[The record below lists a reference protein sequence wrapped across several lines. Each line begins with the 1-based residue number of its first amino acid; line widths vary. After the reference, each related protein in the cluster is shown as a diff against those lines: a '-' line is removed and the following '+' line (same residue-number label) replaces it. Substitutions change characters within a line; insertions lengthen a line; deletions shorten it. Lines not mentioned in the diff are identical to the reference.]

1 MTKKHFMLYNYDL
14 KFFFFLLIVG
24 ILCSSYTLFPH
35 IGNNTDKK
43 TTTPQAGLDV
53 SSDFSVKELVR
64 DVFIKGGCKNV
75 FNIQAIGKKEGIGF
89 FNNGTQAISLNRGII
104 LATGPIENAVG
115 PNTLTDKSGDFADFS
130 GDIDLDILANEKVRD
145 AVGIEFDFIPLESTV
160 TFSYV
165 FASEEYCE
173 FVGSKFN
180 DVFGF
185 FVSGPGIEGEYSNK
199 AKNVALIP
207 GTGDL
212 VEINSVNH
220 LKNSGFY
227 VGNELQTDAFACS
240 FDFNEKPTLELI
252 EYDGYTTVL
261 KSILN
266 LIPCET
272 YHIRLVVADRGDHFY
287 DSAVFL
293 GANSFNL
300 GGEATISAVV
310 ENEEQLLFEGC
321 SDSYFL
327 FERVDVDS
335 LAEAVTVPFKIS
347 PASSAIEN
355 EDFDPIP
362 RTIEIP
368 VGEASVALPINAI
381 VDGLPENFDTLILEL
396 DYPCECRS
404 GDARLTLADP
414 PPLRAAIP
422 EWLICP
428 GDEIELQPEVFGGNG
443 PYTYEWDNG
452 DTSKAIMVAPSDD
465 TQYSL
470 RIWDNCEQQ
479 LLTSTFVR
487 LIEPAE
493 AVLAG
498 DQEICEGSSGRI
510 SINFSGEAPWSVS
523 VLYPDS
529 SERSFSGIQEN
540 PFYVEVE
547 QPGRYALTEF
557 SDGRCSGVPLGEV
570 DVKWSM
576 VEATTEVIP
585 PSCYDSKDGSINLNI
600 RSGTGPYDFFW
611 SDNTGTIEQTRTVGR
626 GTYSVSITDGNNC
639 VTEYQVEVGAPE
651 PLGPVLYDCA
661 NTNISLRSLKAQ
673 GGSPPY
679 LYSTNGINFSTSLLF
694 EQLDPGSLYDLTIKD
709 QNGCLYEQPFQLP
722 TGIRDFVRLERNI
735 IMGLGDKRR
744 LEPELLVPRT
754 LIDSVS
760 WYPEDN
766 LTCSDC
772 LDPIL
777 TAVNNDV
784 YKMEVYDI
792 FGCKDTATIEITLLE
807 GIQVYVPT
815 AFSPDGDGINDLFQI
830 FGKSSQIRQIEVF
843 RVYDRWG
850 NLLHEARN
858 FQAGDQ
864 SAGWNGR
871 INGKKVNTGTY
882 IYNIIVELI
891 DGTRTEKNGSVL
903 LMR

>member
-1 MTKKHFMLYNYDL
+1 MLYYYNL
-14 KFFFFLLIVG
+14 KVFFALLLVG
-24 ILCSSYTLFPH
+24 ILCSSYTLFPPPVLPKE
-35 IGNNTDKK
+35 KK
-43 TTTPQAGLDV
+43 MANPQAGLDI
-53 SSDFSVKELVR
+53 SSDFSVEELVR

-75 FNIQAIGKKEGIGF
+75 FNIKAIGKQDGIGF
-89 FNNGTQAISLNRGII
+89 FNNGTAAISLNRGII
-104 LATGPIENAVG
+104 LATGPIENAKG
-115 PNTLTDKSGDFADFS
+115 PNSAIDKSGNFSDFT
-130 GDIDLDILANEKVRD
+130 GDIDLDILAEEKVRD

-185 FVSGPGIEGEYSNK
+185 FISGPGIDGEYSNK

-220 LKNSGFY
+220 LKNSAYY

-240 FDFNEKPTLELI
+240 FDFEEKATHELI
-252 EYDGYTTVL
+252 EYDGFTTVL
-261 KSILN
+261 NSVLN

-272 YHIRLVVADRGDHFY
+272 YHIRLVVADRGDNVF

-300 GGEATISAVV
+300 GGEATISAVSD
-310 ENEEQLLFEGC
+310 NEQELLFEGC

-327 FERVDVDS
+327 FERVDTDS
-335 LAEAVTVPFKIS
+335 LEEVVTVPFKIS
-347 PASSAIEN
+347 PSSSAIEAK
-355 EDFDPIP
+355 DFDAIP
-362 RTIEIP
+362 RTIDIP
-368 VGEASVALPINAI
+368 AGKASVALPINAI
-381 VDGLPENFDTLILEL
+381 VDGLPENFDTLIVEL

-404 GDARLTLADP
+404 GDARLVLADP
-414 PPLRAAIP
+414 PPLRAAVP
-422 EWLICP
+422 EVFICP
-428 GDEIELQPEVFGGNG
+428 GDEIELQAEVFGGNG
-443 PYTYEWDNG
+443 PYTFEWDNG
-452 DTSKAIMVAPSDD
+452 DTARVRKVAPGED
-465 TQYSL
+465 TQYFL
-470 RIWDNCEQQ
+470 RVWDNCQQQ
-479 LLTSTFVR
+479 LQTSTTVR

-510 SINFSGEAPWSVS
+510 SVSFNGEAPWSIS
-523 VLYPDS
+523 VAYPDS
-529 SERSFSGIQEN
+529 TERSFSSIRDN
-540 PFYVEVE
+540 PFYIEVD
-547 QPGRYALTEF
+547 QPGLYSLTNF
-557 SDGRCSGVPLGEV
+557 SDGRCSGIPLGDVE
-570 DVKWSM
+570 VKWSV
-576 VEATTEVIP
+576 VEATAEVTS
-585 PSCYDSKDGSINLNI
+585 PSCFESRDGSINLNI
-600 RSGTGPYDFFW
+600 TAGTEPYDFFW
-611 SDNTGTIEQTRTVGR
+611 SDNMGGIQQTRTVGR
-626 GTYSVSITDGNNC
+626 GSYRVSITDGNNC
-639 VTEYQVEVGAPE
+639 VTEYEIDVEAPE
-651 PLGPVLYDCA
+651 PLGPVLYDCTNA
-661 NTNISLRSLKAQ
+661 NISLRSLKAQ

-679 LYSTNGINFSTSLLF
+679 LYSVNDVNFSTSLLF

-709 QNGCLYEQPFQLP
+709 QNGCLYSQPFQLP
-722 TGIRDFVRLERNI
+722 TGIRDFVRLQRNI
-735 IMGLGDKRR
+735 ILGLGDKRR

-766 LTCSDC
+766 LTCSNC

-830 FGKSSQIRQIEVF
+830 FGKNSQIRQIEIF
-843 RVYDRWG
+843 RIYDRWG

-858 FQAGDQ
+858 FQAGDL

-871 INGKKVNTGTY
+871 INGKKVNPGTY

-903 LMR
+903 LLR

>member
-1 MTKKHFMLYNYDL
+1 M
-14 KFFFFLLIVG
+14 I
-24 ILCSSYTLFPH
+24 P
-35 IGNNTDKK
+35 K
-43 TTTPQAGLDV
+43 TALSTST
-53 SSDFSVKELVR
+53 S
-64 DVFIKGGCKNV
+64 
-75 FNIQAIGKKEGIGF
+75 
-89 FNNGTQAISLNRGII
+89 
-104 LATGPIENAVG
+104 GPVPDRMI
-115 PNTLTDKSGDFADFS
+115 FS
-130 GDIDLDILANEKVRD
+130 G
-145 AVGIEFDFIPLESTV
+145 
-160 TFSYV
+160 
-165 FASEEYCE
+165 
-173 FVGSKFN
+173 
-180 DVFGF
+180 
-185 FVSGPGIEGEYSNK
+185 
-199 AKNVALIP
+199 
-207 GTGDL
+207 
-212 VEINSVNH
+212 
-220 LKNSGFY
+220 
-227 VGNELQTDAFACS
+227 
-240 FDFNEKPTLELI
+240 PT
-252 EYDGYTTVL
+252 
-261 KSILN
+261 
-266 LIPCET
+266 
-272 YHIRLVVADRGDHFY
+272 
-287 DSAVFL
+287 
-293 GANSFNL
+293 
-300 GGEATISAVV
+300 
-310 ENEEQLLFEGC
+310 
-321 SDSYFL
+321 
-327 FERVDVDS
+327 
-335 LAEAVTVPFKIS
+335 
-347 PASSAIEN
+347 
-355 EDFDPIP
+355 
-362 RTIEIP
+362 
-368 VGEASVALPINAI
+368 
-381 VDGLPENFDTLILEL
+381 
-396 DYPCECRS
+396 
-404 GDARLTLADP
+404 
-414 PPLRAAIP
+414 IP
-422 EWLICP
+422 E
-428 GDEIELQPEVFGGNG
+428 
-443 PYTYEWDNG
+443 
-452 DTSKAIMVAPSDD
+452 
-465 TQYSL
+465 
-470 RIWDNCEQQ
+470 
-479 LLTSTFVR
+479 R
-487 LIEPAE
+487 L
-493 AVLAG
+493 
-498 DQEICEGSSGRI
+498 
-510 SINFSGEAPWSVS
+510 
-523 VLYPDS
+523 
-529 SERSFSGIQEN
+529 
-540 PFYVEVE
+540 
-547 QPGRYALTEF
+547 
-557 SDGRCSGVPLGEV
+557 
-570 DVKWSM
+570 K
-576 VEATTEVIP
+576 
-585 PSCYDSKDGSINLNI
+585 
-600 RSGTGPYDFFW
+600 
-611 SDNTGTIEQTRTVGR
+611 QTRTVGR